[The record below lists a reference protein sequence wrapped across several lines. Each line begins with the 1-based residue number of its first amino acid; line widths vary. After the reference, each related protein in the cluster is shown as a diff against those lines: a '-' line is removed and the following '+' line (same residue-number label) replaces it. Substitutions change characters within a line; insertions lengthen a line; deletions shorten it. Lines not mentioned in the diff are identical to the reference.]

1 MNNENDNQIIE
12 HDEITGQ
19 STCQSASSEAD
30 DSSPIQEHEEEETV
44 NGRSVRRR
52 GVYLL
57 PNLLTTGALF
67 SGFYAIL
74 SAMAGNFEAAAIA
87 IFVAMVF
94 DGLDGRVARLTN
106 TQSAFGVQYDSLS
119 DMVSFGVAPAV
130 VSFSWA
136 LHSLGKVGWAMAFIY
151 ISCAAL
157 RLARFNTQVG
167 SVDSRFFIGLAS
179 PAAAALVA
187 GMVWAGHDAEP
198 GVTLSIVA
206 AVTTAMAGILM
217 VLNVRYISFKGVDLR
232 GRVPFVRMLIA
243 IMVIIIVTV
252 NPPVVLLVLGAAYAL
267 SGPIQVLLRKMRKK

>member
-12 HDEITGQ
+12 HDDVTGC
-19 STCQSASSEAD
+19 SNGQSASSEAD
-30 DSSPIQEHEEEETV
+30 DSSPIREHEEEETV
-44 NGRSVRRR
+44 NGRAVRRR

-74 SAMAGNFEAAAIA
+74 SAMAGSFEAAAIA

-167 SVDSRFFIGLAS
+167 SVDSRFFVGLAS

-187 GMVWAGHDAEP
+187 GMVWAGHDADPE
-198 GVTLSIVA
+198 VTLSIVA

-232 GRVPFVRMLIA
+232 GRVPFVRMLVA

-252 NPPVVLLVLGAAYAL
+252 NPPVVLLVLGAGYAL
-267 SGPIQVLLRKMRKK
+267 SGPFQVLLRKMRRK